1 MIDMEYVME
10 MRMIEEEPCE
20 AVILEDKEVKMR
32 EEPARKQSCKIQPTV
47 SMPMGLKP
55 SIL

>member
-20 AVILEDKEVKMR
+20 AVILEDMEVKMR

-47 SMPMGLKP
+47 SMGLKP